1 MTTSRYLSQNLK
13 AFVSALACAGALLAS
28 VPASAE
34 GVPQVRIVSPAN
46 GATVVLGDDPNRSVP
61 VELALEN
68 FDFKKLG
75 TCGDAKNCGHAHL
88 WIDPPKSWYSDLTV
102 GKIGAPGIDSVC
114 DNKAFPANNQ
124 NAASAAMVI
133 PAHFG
138 NCKTLLGKHVI
149 AVGLGGDNHNPIAH
163 DGKPVI
169 HFIEVTVVEA
179 KK

>member
-1 MTTSRYLSQNLK
+1 MKIRHYTS
-13 AFVSALACAGALLAS
+13 AFAGAGFLLAATA
-28 VPASAE
+28 ASAD

-68 FDFKKLG
+68 FAFKKLG
-75 TCGDAKNCGHAHL
+75 SCGEVTNCGHAHL

-102 GKIGAPGIDSVC
+102 GKIGAPGKDSVC

-124 NAASAAMVI
+124 NAASGSYVI

-149 AVGLGGDNHNPIAH
+149 AVGIAGENHNPVAH

>member
-1 MTTSRYLSQNLK
+1 MRINMSINRYLT
-13 AFVSALACAGALLAS
+13 AFVSACALFAA

-61 VELALEN
+61 VELAIDN
-68 FDFKKLG
+68 FTFKKLG
-75 TCGDAKNCGHAHL
+75 GCGEMTNCGHAHL

-102 GKIGAPGIDSVC
+102 GKIGAPGKDSVC

-124 NAASAAMVI
+124 NAGSGSNVI